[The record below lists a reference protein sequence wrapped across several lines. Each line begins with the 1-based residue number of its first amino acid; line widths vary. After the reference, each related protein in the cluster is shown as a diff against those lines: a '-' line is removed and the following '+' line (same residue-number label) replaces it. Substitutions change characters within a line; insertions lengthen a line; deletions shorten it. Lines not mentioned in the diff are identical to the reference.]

1 MNLGLLSKNPASGYA
16 CGGGGGG
23 GGGKGG
29 GRVSGLNFSSA
40 WSRCLLYTERC
51 AKQTNK
57 ILSFIT

>member
-16 CGGGGGG
+16 CGGGEEGR
-23 GGGKGG
+23 KGG
-29 GRVSGLNFSSA
+29 DRISGLQFSSA